1 MLKILTSIIV
11 AAVVLCVGV
20 VAIAATRP
28 DTFHI
33 ERSATIKAPPA
44 RIAALIDDFHAWTQ
58 WSPWEKRDPNLK
70 RTYGATAKG
79 KGATYAWEGNKNV
92 GSGSMEILEASPH
105 KVLVKLDFLK
115 PFAAHNTAEFTLV
128 PAGDATNVTWAM
140 YGPSPFVSKLMG
152 VFMNFDTMIGKDFEA
167 GLASLKAAAEK

>member
-1 MLKILTSIIV
+1 MDAWKIIV
-11 AAVVLCVGV
+11 LAVVVIVAGV
-20 VAIAATRP
+20 LIYAWTRP
-28 DTFHI
+28 DSFRVQ
-33 ERSATIKAPPA
+33 RSASIKAPPA
-44 RIAALIDDFHAWTQ
+44 KIAALIDDFHAWTQ

-92 GSGSMEILEASPH
+92 GSGSMEILEASPQ

-115 PFAAHNTAEFTLV
+115 PFEAHNTAEFTLV
-128 PAGDATNVTWAM
+128 PTGDATNVTWAM

-152 VFMNFDTMIGKDFEA
+152 VFMNFDNMIGKDFEA